1 MSTITWLPYS
11 ASPWRLPKRMKASLS
26 AHGSTPQHKG
36 RFRRSL
42 VRALLPAPSLPVLSV
57 EIVDAQYERH
67 QKSARRAEAESRFSA
82 GLGCGSVVRR
92 LSTPPAKCLLFA
104 DAPVPNLRQQ
114 ISSMRIHPSPC
125 CAWHV
130 LTRAT
135 MVRLLHATHAHY
147 ALRITHDAN
156 QGLER
161 KMVELSEADRI
172 EIMSKVRSKEMS
184 VDEALV
190 SDESQGCV
198 AVMRHNVVR

>member
-11 ASPWRLPKRMKASLS
+11 ASPWRLPKRTKASLS
-26 AHGSTPQHKG
+26 AHGSTPLHKG

-42 VRALLPAPSLPVLSV
+42 VRALLPAPVLSV

-82 GLGCGSVVRR
+82 GLGRGSVVRR
-92 LSTPPAKCLLFA
+92 HSTPPAKCLLFA

-114 ISSMRIHPSPC
+114 ISSMRIHPSSC

-147 ALRITHDAN
+147 AWRMAHGAN